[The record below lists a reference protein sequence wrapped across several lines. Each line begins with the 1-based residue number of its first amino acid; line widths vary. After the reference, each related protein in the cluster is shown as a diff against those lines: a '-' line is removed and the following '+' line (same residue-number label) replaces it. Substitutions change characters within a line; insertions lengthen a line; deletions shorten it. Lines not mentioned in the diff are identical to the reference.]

1 MHGRVDVRS
10 CMPRRHRYMT
20 WSWLMPARCPFA
32 ALCTAMHMASFV
44 VHDARIEVLTTMAV
58 VSLAA

>member
-10 CMPRRHRYMT
+10 CMPRRHRHMT

-44 VHDARIEVLTTMAV
+44 VHDARIEVLA
-58 VSLAA
+58 